1 MAEPQ
6 IVDFAARMAQKEKEA
21 ELVAA
26 VLKTGGGGGTFDGMD
41 PGTKDYI
48 DAKTE
53 ATRAQND
60 ARFAEVLGEMKA
72 IGARVDVMGAT
83 LGAEISKLRSDIGT
97 EIGGLTARINV
108 LEKTTISK
116 LQVWGAVFT
125 GSVAVVGLILAAL
138 AYGGDRFDGGVS
150 IAEQMRAQSERDAAQ
165 DAKMNE
171 VFTRLDAAVDRLA
184 TPAPD
189 QTEATPGE

>member
-1 MAEPQ
+1 MSDATQLRADAEHEAVRNKLDQ
-6 IVDFAARMAQKEKEA
+6 IASQKEA
-21 ELVAA
+21 
-26 VLKTGGGGGTFDGMD
+26 LKGGGGGGTFNGMD
-41 PGTKDYI
+41 PASKEYVDM
-48 DAKTE
+48 KVE
-53 ATRAQND
+53 A
-60 ARFAEVLGEMKA
+60 A
-72 IGARVDVMGAT
+72 I
-83 LGAEISKLRSDIGT
+83 S
-97 EIGGLTARINV
+97 RIEGKFDLLNQRMDN
-108 LEKTTISK
+108 LERNTPSALSI
-116 LQVWGAVFT
+116 WGAVFT
-125 GSVAVVGLILAAL
+125 GSVAVVGLLLAAL